1 MKKAKELEMT
11 KEFIIP
17 LIRRKERELEQPRL
31 ELPLPTILTEI
42 KHDKRN
48 EEETVE
54 RGVWT
59 IDI

>member
-1 MKKAKELEMT
+1 MKKLKELEMT
-11 KEFIIP
+11 KEIFIP
-17 LIRRKERELEQPRL
+17 LIKKERELEQPRL

-42 KHDKRN
+42 KHDKRK
-48 EEETVE
+48 EEESVE